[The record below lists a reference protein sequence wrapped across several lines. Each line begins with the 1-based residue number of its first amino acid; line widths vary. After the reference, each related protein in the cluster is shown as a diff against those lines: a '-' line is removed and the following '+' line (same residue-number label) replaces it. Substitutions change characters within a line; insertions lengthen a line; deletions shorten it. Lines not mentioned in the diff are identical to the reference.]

1 MPLKPVPSLVGVCVR
16 HGTMDKAV
24 KVRTTKQKL
33 DTFMQKV
40 LHIPSIPVPPPIQ
53 SPFPPPPHSFPSV
66 PSLSPKLTPTQNF
79 KLHPTYLLHDPHNS
93 VRTGD
98 IVRFQ
103 RFPIPT
109 PSKRIK
115 HMVTEIISAHGPRI
129 EERPALLSPDER
141 KEIVAGFEER
151 AEEKKRRKVVARE
164 EKIRWRE
171 EARRRAWEEVR
182 RVGKVKRGDGGGEG
196 GQREG
201 EREAVR

>member
-1 MPLKPVPSLVGVCVR
+1 
-16 HGTMDKAV
+16 
-24 KVRTTKQKL
+24 
-33 DTFMQKV
+33 
-40 LHIPSIPVPPPIQ
+40 
-53 SPFPPPPHSFPSV
+53 
-66 PSLSPKLTPTQNF
+66 
-79 KLHPTYLLHDPHNS
+79 
-93 VRTGD
+93 
-98 IVRFQ
+98 
-103 RFPIPT
+103 
-109 PSKRIK
+109 
-115 HMVTEIISAHGPRI
+115 MVTEIISAHGPRI